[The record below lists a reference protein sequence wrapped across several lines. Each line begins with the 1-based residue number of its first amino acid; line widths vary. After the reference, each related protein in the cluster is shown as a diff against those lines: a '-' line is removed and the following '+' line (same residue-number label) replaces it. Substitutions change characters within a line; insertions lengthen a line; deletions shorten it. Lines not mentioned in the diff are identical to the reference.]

1 MRSNFDRVCFIPFP
15 NELRS
20 FYKSLQKKNVPYS
33 ATVIPIQNPDLTEG
47 SNLLSDLDENPDM
60 SESKDSNLSSH
71 SDEKSIVSESE
82 EEVYTSKTS
91 DDNSD
96 EQKQQQHWQV
106 PPLKQGQAKLHNPLS
121 KQNQKIV
128 WKVKKSDETDH
139 INLPFQVDDDTDD
152 ENEVLNPN
160 SQVKKILN

>member
-1 MRSNFDRVCFIPFP
+1 MNV
-15 NELRS
+15 RS
-20 FYKSLQKKNVPYS
+20 FYKSLQKKNIPYS
-33 ATVIPIQNPDLTEG
+33 ATLIPNQNPDLTED
-47 SNLLSDLDENPDM
+47 SNLLSDLGENPDM

-71 SDEKSIVSESE
+71 SDEKFIVSESL

-96 EQKQQQHWQV
+96 EQKQQQQHWQV

-121 KQNQKIV
+121 KQKQKIV
-128 WKVKKSDETDH
+128 WKVKKSNETDH
-139 INLPFQVDDDTDD
+139 INLPFQDDDDTDD
-152 ENEVLNPN
+152 ENEILNPN